1 MKKLG
6 ELIYIILFIPVA
18 LLMAVLT
25 YLDFYKS
32 DHLLPR
38 RKF

>member
-32 DHLLPR
+32 ERPLPR